1 MWVDP
6 DDDPRETG
14 AELQDERAAL
24 IEYLRA
30 YRLTLEMKCADLD
43 AAQLAFRSVPPSTMS
58 LLGLIRHMAKV
69 ERYWFRRVMAG
80 EEVARL
86 YVSDEDRDADWSGA
100 EADPAVV
107 ADAWAT
113 WRGEVAFAEEL
124 VAKTNDLGTLGYHPG
139 GSAPQLRAVLV
150 HMIEEYARHCG
161 HADLL
166 RERIDGRV
174 GQ

>member
-14 AELQDERAAL
+14 AELQDERATL

-86 YVSDEDRDADWSGA
+86 YVSDEDRDADWNGA

-124 VAKTNDLGTLGYHPG
+124 VANASDLGTLGYH
-139 GSAPQLRAVLV
+139 
-150 HMIEEYARHCG
+150 
-161 HADLL
+161 
-166 RERIDGRV
+166 
-174 GQ
+174 